1 VRLSSGY
8 LTQVFDKL
16 YRYFGPQHWWPAD
29 TAFEVVVGAIL
40 TQNTA
45 WTNVEKAV
53 SSLKKNKLLK
63 PARLRSSDAGTIAKL
78 IRPCGYYNIKTARL
92 KNFLEVLFNDFKGSL
107 GLMLSLKT
115 IALRQR
121 LLKING
127 IGPETADSILLY
139 AAKRPVFVVDA
150 YTRRFLLRHKLIS
163 QKADYQQIQSLFE
176 ENLPRRLRLFN
187 EYHALIVRLG
197 KEFCRKKPIC
207 SSCPL
212 KEGYRRRIKCR
223 REENTRV

>member
-1 VRLSSGY
+1 M
-8 LTQVFDKL
+8 QVFEKL
-16 YRYFGPQHWWPAD
+16 YRYFGPQYWWPAD

-45 WTNVEKAV
+45 WANVEKAI

-63 PARLRSSDAGTIAKL
+63 PARLRSSDVRTIARL

-92 KNFLEVLFNDFKGSL
+92 KNFLEVLFKDFKGNLRLMFSL
-107 GLMLSLKT
+107 NVT
-115 IALRQR
+115 ALRQR
-121 LLKING
+121 LLEVKG

-163 QKADYQQIQSLFE
+163 QKAGYRQMQSLFE
-176 ENLPRRLRLFN
+176 ENLPHRLRLFN

-197 KEFCRKKPIC
+197 KEFCRKEPIC
-207 SSCPL
+207 DICPL
-212 KEGYRRRIKCR
+212 GKDRGGE
-223 REENTRV
+223 